1 MKAFN
6 FAALLV
12 VAFLA
17 SSSGQANA
25 GKKKST
31 DAEPATAPALAD
43 DSTAKPEVRK
53 TYDGPFG
60 LAMGI
65 SVAELQGDYGFK
77 RDRKKLGYFEGQP
90 PKPVNGMDSYF
101 AVATKG
107 QGVCKIG
114 ATVIVEITND
124 FGDQIKAEADRV
136 AELVQLKYG
145 KYTEKVDYIK
155 DDDHKG
161 RSDFWTYD
169 LEKQLNAYSYHWG
182 GGKKGI
188 ALPNNIKSIEVASV
202 ATALSKGYILVSYE
216 FNNFGDCLTE
226 IKKQNSSNL

>member
-6 FAALLV
+6 LAALLV
-12 VAFLA
+12 VAVLA
-17 SSSGQANA
+17 SSSDQANA
-25 GKKKST
+25 GKKKSVEAEAA
-31 DAEPATAPALAD
+31 DA
-43 DSTAKPEVRK
+43 STAKPQARK

-65 SVAELQGDYGFK
+65 PVAELRDVYGFE
-77 RDRKKLGYFEGQP
+77 RDGEKLGYFEGQP
-90 PKPVNGMDSYF
+90 PKPVSGMDRYF
-101 AVATKG
+101 AVATKE

-114 ATVIVEITND
+114 AKVIVEITND

-145 KYTEKVDYIK
+145 KYTEKVDYIQ
-155 DDDHKG
+155 DDKHKG

-169 LEKQLNAYSYHWG
+169 LKRQLNAYSYHWG

-188 ALPNNIKSIEVASV
+188 ALPNNIKSIEVVSV
-202 ATALSKGYILVSYE
+202 ATSLSEGYILVSYE
-216 FNNFGDCLTE
+216 FNNFSDCLAE

>member
-6 FAALLV
+6 LAALLV

-17 SSSGQANA
+17 SSSDQANA
-25 GKKKST
+25 GKKKSVEADSA
-31 DAEPATAPALAD
+31 DAS
-43 DSTAKPEVRK
+43 STKSEAQK

-65 SVAELQGDYGFK
+65 SVAELQDVYGFK
-77 RDRKKLGYFEGQP
+77 RDGKKLGYFDGQP
-90 PKPVNGMDSYF
+90 PKPVSGMDSYF

-155 DDDHKG
+155 NTDHRG

-169 LEKQLNAYSYHWG
+169 LEIQLNAYSYHWG

-188 ALPNNIKSIEVASV
+188 ALPNNIRSIEVVSF
-202 ATALSKGYILVSYE
+202 ATASNNGYILVSYE
-216 FNNFGDCLTE
+216 FNNFNDCLAE